1 MPPKPPQPPPVP
13 PSIDIMGLLNSLYSH
28 NNTIISNRA
37 SPSLSNN
44 SIYEYFFAN
53 SKCLKFDSENFLAY
67 NSSKQRIINNSSSTT
82 FSNSNSI
89 VFSNQTFTNSSIF
102 IKSSNS
108 IHTETTYTN
117 RNATADVKIYR
128 PVLTNS
134 TFYIINLFL
143 LSICLISIFLF
154 IVMILLMAKRY
165 ILKLSKFFHCFL
177 KSYKL
182 KIYLLISRC
191 NKNKKQITT
200 RSSSSASSSSSSIS
214 FVACYSASL
223 NSSLQSGIKTLEKNT
238 PHGISIH
245 SLTEI
250 NNLQSKLKKTQSVK
264 NKHICQENILT
275 KRPTEYYTIGD
286 DAYFYNNFQLK
297 SKPDTDINEYYAI
310 HDTDFMQ
317 FNQNC
322 NFARES
328 VYTIPIERHR
338 SNLSEYYCIEK
349 DSKVE
354 LNPTYLNSLNR
365 ELEGYYA
372 FLNGHEF
379 NSDILSSKTTR
390 IFPRTNP
397 LCRNA
402 NYYGKIPAPSQ
413 EEIHMNKIDNLCSKL

>member
-1 MPPKPPQPPPVP
+1 M
-13 PSIDIMGLLNSLYSH
+13 
-28 NNTIISNRA
+28 IS
-37 SPSLSNN
+37 
-44 SIYEYFFAN
+44 
-53 SKCLKFDSENFLAY
+53 
-67 NSSKQRIINNSSSTT
+67 
-82 FSNSNSI
+82 
-89 VFSNQTFTNSSIF
+89 
-102 IKSSNS
+102 
-108 IHTETTYTN
+108 
-117 RNATADVKIYR
+117 
-128 PVLTNS
+128 
-134 TFYIINLFL
+134 
-143 LSICLISIFLF
+143 
-154 IVMILLMAKRY
+154 LMAKRY
-165 ILKLSKFFHCFL
+165 ILKLSKYHYFL
-177 KSYKL
+177 ESNNL
-182 KIYLLISRC
+182 KMYLISRC

-250 NNLQSKLKKTQSVK
+250 NNLQSKLKETQSVK
-264 NKHICQENILT
+264 SKHICQENILT

-286 DAYFYNNFQLK
+286 NAYFDNNFQLK

-322 NFARES
+322 KFARES
-328 VYTIPIERHR
+328 VYKIPIERHR

-349 DSKVE
+349 DSRVE
-354 LNPTYLNSLNR
+354 LNPTYLNSFNS

-372 FLNGHEF
+372 YLNGHGYEF

-413 EEIHMNKIDNLCSKL
+413 EEIRMDKIDDLCSKL